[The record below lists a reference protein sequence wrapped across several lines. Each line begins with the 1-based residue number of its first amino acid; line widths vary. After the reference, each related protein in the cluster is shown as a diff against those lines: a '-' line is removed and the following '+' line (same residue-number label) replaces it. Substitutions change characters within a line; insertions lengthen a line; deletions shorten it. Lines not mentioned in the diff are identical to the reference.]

1 MASLNID
8 LQHLQQCFLNYS
20 NILKAKADTLNK
32 EKKKILIELD
42 DWYQNKLPAA
52 INERQTKCI
61 KHDELC
67 KLMQWK
73 LTRGKFRPRLTELVK
88 SNEAEQVE
96 CVSSRAFKQLPD
108 VITAM
113 KTLTTLKAVGPA
125 TASAILAAV
134 LPEKVPFMAD
144 ESMIYALPNRPKM
157 YTIPYFTDY
166 MNAVSNIRK
175 MFAKSDS
182 KTIQTKWS
190 AHQVELALW
199 ASSVA
204 SSLHFQVDVSL
215 SNENT
220 NREDGSPEK
229 KKKKC

>member
-8 LQHLQQCFLNYS
+8 VQHLEQCLLNYS

-42 DWYQNKLPAA
+42 DWYQNELPAA

-61 KHDELC
+61 KHDEL
-67 KLMQWK
+67 
-73 LTRGKFRPRLTELVK
+73 
-88 SNEAEQVE
+88 S
-96 CVSSRAFKQLPD
+96 
-108 VITAM
+108 
-113 KTLTTLKAVGPA
+113 
-125 TASAILAAV
+125 ILAAV

-204 SSLHFQVDVSL
+204 LSLHFQFDVSV
-215 SNENT
+215 SNENSHNA